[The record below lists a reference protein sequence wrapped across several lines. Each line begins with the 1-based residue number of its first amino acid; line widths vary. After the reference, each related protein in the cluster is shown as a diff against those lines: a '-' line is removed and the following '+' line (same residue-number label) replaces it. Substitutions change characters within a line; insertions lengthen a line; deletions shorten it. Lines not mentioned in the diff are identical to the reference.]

1 MGVMNRILIII
12 GITTALFISICLI
25 FSWNSRVVPDA
36 LIYGYFGAIGAEGFV
51 MGWIKNIKVKG
62 GKENDNN

>member
-12 GITTALFISICLI
+12 GITTAIFISICL
-25 FSWNSRVVPDA
+25 FFAWNSRVIPDS

-51 MGWIKNIKVKG
+51 MGWIKNIKQKG
-62 GKENDNN
+62 GKENDGD

>member
-12 GITTALFISICLI
+12 GITTAIFISVCL
-25 FSWNSRVVPDA
+25 FFAWNCRNVPDA

-62 GKENDNN
+62 GKENDGN